1 MSMME
6 KVKDFIGITDLEED
20 YEEEDLVFPYFPDCS
35 AQLILIHMPVDFTQ
49 GIHIQGLNAYFKLE
63 HIYGHFS

>member
-20 YEEEDLVFPYFPDCS
+20 YEEEDLVS
-35 AQLILIHMPVDFTQ
+35 EGTER
-49 GIHIQGLNAYFKLE
+49 NKK
-63 HIYGHFS
+63 

>member
-20 YEEEDLVFPYFPDCS
+20 YEEEDLVSEGNPERNK
-35 AQLILIHMPVDFTQ
+35 MKGWMVTQ
-49 GIHIQGLNAYFKLE
+49 RKAM
-63 HIYGHFS
+63 